1 MMYRNYYPTNNL
13 NKPVSVEDITEAI
26 DCPHCAM
33 VYSYVSVDKTKA
45 HRYQYNKELEEVD
58 FEAPQM
64 AWEIEHPDFEGYA
77 EQLSRNVFRCATC
90 NRMFAVNMKN
100 GMSRKLTQSEYNKFG
115 PEKKHSGKFKMSE
128 IEAAHLALQQ
138 FATIQIMGLDPDSG
152 TIFFKDV
159 HGREHELEIL
169 PAILKSFVI
178 DHSSYAKVEEAIL
191 SASRLQKKNFKK
203 RPDKNKMNEHD
214 QMQNHRYF
222 G

>member
-1 MMYRNYYPTNNL
+1 MYRNYPTNYPL
-13 NKPVSVEDITEAI
+13 NRPVSVEDITEAI

-45 HRYQYNKELEEVD
+45 HRYQYNKQLEEVEM
-58 FEAPQM
+58 EAPQM

-90 NRMFAVNMKN
+90 QRLFAVNMKN
-100 GMSRKLTQSEYNKFG
+100 GASRKLTPAEQIKFG
-115 PEKKHSGKFKMSE
+115 PDKNLHRTFKMSE

-138 FATIQIMGLDPDSG
+138 FASIQIMGLDPESG

-159 HGREHELEIL
+159 HGREHQLEIL

-178 DHSSYAKVEEAIL
+178 DHSSYAKVEDAIL
-191 SASRLQKKNFKK
+191 AASKLQRKNFKK
-203 RPDKNKMNEHD
+203 RPDKNKMHEQD

>member
-1 MMYRNYYPTNNL
+1 MYRNYPTNRPIN
-13 NKPVSVEDITEAI
+13 VEDITEAI

-45 HRYQYNKELEEVD
+45 HRYQYNKKLEEVEMD
-58 FEAPQM
+58 EPQM

-77 EQLSRNVFRCATC
+77 EQLARNVFRCATC
-90 NRMFAVNMKN
+90 QRMFAVNLKN
-100 GMSRKLTQSEYNKFG
+100 GMSRKLTQTEQSKFG
-115 PEKKHSGKFKMSE
+115 PDKNLNRTFKMSE
-128 IEAAHLALQQ
+128 LEAAHLALQQ
-138 FATIQIMGLDPDSG
+138 FASIQIMGLDPESG

-159 HGREHELEIL
+159 HGREHQLEIL

-191 SASRLQKKNFKK
+191 AASRLQRKNFKK
-203 RPDKNKMNEHD
+203 RPPKNNIKEMD
-214 QMQNHRYF
+214 QMHNHRYF